1 MTLARYNPRMEP
13 QPITTGRAIRPSRAK
28 ILTLVSLALLLLAIL
43 FWIVRVLPFAVVTG
57 LVIAAFVSAIAAGY
71 AGRRQSD
78 PFDGRLS
85 LALAIVSGALAI
97 YHALQA
103 GLLIQ
108 TSLAS

>member
-1 MTLARYNPRMEP
+1 M
-13 QPITTGRAIRPSRAK
+13 GPSRAH
-28 ILTLVSLALLLLAIL
+28 ILTLVSLAFLLLAIL
-43 FWIVRVLPFAVVTG
+43 FWVVRVLPFAGVTG
-57 LVIAAFVSAIAAGY
+57 LVIAALLSAIAAGY
-71 AGRRQSD
+71 AGRRQSE

-85 LALAIVSGALAI
+85 LAVAIASGGLAI